1 MATVAKAA
9 GTMGPAW
16 KQFIKTK
23 FFVAIQ
29 RSPDDD
35 PKNFFLYVSR
45 ESERGRSTLTISE
58 VRGRLDPDHG
68 DGLVSLSGAD
78 ILCRLEDHSAI
89 QVALREGAF
98 SISGKRAD
106 WLRSGIK
113 MTKERIAI
121 RKRLLAAA
129 FTAPLPVLA
138 IKAGSESEVALPP
151 EPVLPPL
158 ASILEIPYLKAV
170 ALGVAAAGVI
180 VAIYL
185 GTKETP
191 EIAKAPVAHEAP
203 VMVPAAAA
211 PTPAA
216 AKPTEVITTF
226 SPADNSFTVNVP
238 GMVEEVELSPD
249 QVAYLGERR
258 MHQYRL
264 MFDGRLYTMETIDY
278 MANPPYDPNAEM
290 DVIQQSIV
298 GGDGSL
304 IRSKPISLRGATGRE
319 VRVRLP
325 DGGERAA
332 RFAFVGS
339 KFAQV
344 MVTAPPGE
352 RSAVQID
359 AYLNSFQLR

>member
-1 MATVAKAA
+1 
-9 GTMGPAW
+9 
-16 KQFIKTK
+16 
-23 FFVAIQ
+23 
-29 RSPDDD
+29 
-35 PKNFFLYVSR
+35 
-45 ESERGRSTLTISE
+45 
-58 VRGRLDPDHG
+58 
-68 DGLVSLSGAD
+68 
-78 ILCRLEDHSAI
+78 
-89 QVALREGAF
+89 
-98 SISGKRAD
+98 
-106 WLRSGIK
+106 
-113 MTKERIAI
+113 
-121 RKRLLAAA
+121 
-129 FTAPLPVLA
+129 VLA

-170 ALGVAAAGVI
+170 SLGVAAAGVI

-185 GTKETP
+185 GTKEAP

-203 VMVPAAAA
+203 VMVPAAA
-211 PTPAA
+211 TPALA
-216 AKPTEVITTF
+216 APKPSEVITTF

-249 QVAYLGERR
+249 QVAYMGERR

-339 KFAQV
+339 KFSQV

-359 AYLNSFQLR
+359 AFLNSFQLR